1 MNIEIAKKEFLNYT
15 SRYDLTNFQIK
26 RKVDHSLRVMEL
38 CKTIAKNLNLD
49 SEEIS
54 LAELIGLLHDIGRFE
69 QMKVY
74 NTFNDSI
81 SIDHGNLGVKIL
93 KDNNYIRKY
102 INEDKYDKIIF
113 SAIHNH
119 NKYKIEEGLSE
130 KEQLFSKI
138 IRDADKI
145 DILFQATCITWK
157 NSIEQVEN
165 GKLKKEDI
173 RPFIERRMIDRLK
186 DLKNIEYPMNH
197 ILTIYGFVFDINFGI
212 SYKILKQKNYINLIS
227 NRFSFKD
234 TETKELIE
242 EIRSI
247 VNTYI
252 ENNQKG

>member
-1 MNIEIAKKEFLNYT
+1 MNLDVAKKEFLKYVSNYD
-15 SRYDLTNFQIK
+15 STNFQIK
-26 RKVDHSLRVMEL
+26 RKIDHSLRVMQI
-38 CKTIAKNLNLD
+38 CKDIAENLNLTQ
-49 SEEIS
+49 EEIELS
-54 LAELIGLLHDIGRFE
+54 MLIGLLHDIGRFE
-69 QMKVY
+69 QMKIY
-74 NTFNDSI
+74 NTFKDSI
-81 SIDHGNLGVKIL
+81 SIDHGNLGAEIL
-93 KDNNYIRKY
+93 KENDYIRKY
-102 INEDKYDKIIF
+102 INEVEYDEIIIK
-113 SAIHNH
+113 AIHNH
-119 NKYKIEEGLSE
+119 NKYKIEEGLSD

-173 RPFIERRMIDRLK
+173 RPFIEKRMIDRLK

-197 ILTIYGFVFDINFGI
+197 ILTIYGFVFDINFEI

-227 NRFSFKD
+227 DRFSFKD

-242 EIRSI
+242 KIRNI

-252 ENNQKG
+252 DNNQKG